1 MGSSGSHL
9 GGSSEAEHH
18 SNVQQ
23 QQRAPQRS
31 SSPPKEVGVHGNMG
45 GKKGPGQTGGE
56 EVALL
61 LVPWVGRESSGA
73 DQREVKANE

>member
-9 GGSSEAEHH
+9 GRSSEAEHH

-23 QQRAPQRS
+23 RAPQRS
-31 SSPPKEVGVHGNMG
+31 SSSPKEVGARGNMG

>member
-1 MGSSGSHL
+1 
-9 GGSSEAEHH
+9 
-18 SNVQQ
+18 
-23 QQRAPQRS
+23 
-31 SSPPKEVGVHGNMG
+31 MG